1 MSENIFDDVKN
12 KKYESVKKAKAKYY
26 LKQKQDPEFIE
37 KNRKRAKEY
46 YDSKKNDPE
55 YKELLNIKSKMYQ
68 ELNKEKIDKEKAK
81 EYYKNYYF
89 NKKVKE
95 VVLKLET
102 LTVEQIAE
110 ILVINKKVKLLNV

>member
-68 ELNKEKIDKEKAK
+68 ELNKEKIDKEKKK

-110 ILVINKKVKLLNV
+110 ILVIKR